1 MKSLILVFIATLA
14 LAQECHLEND
24 GKIALGW
31 TAYKTPAKAG
41 VKGTFLAV
49 DSNITKQADS
59 VATMLNGTRVFV
71 QLKSADSGNAGRDAK
86 LVQFFFNL
94 MEGQTARA
102 DVISVTGDDVEGVV
116 NVALLMNGITMQVPM
131 KYRVTEG
138 VLEADGVIDLGD
150 FKALEAL
157 KSITTACYDL
167 HQGKTWQD
175 VAVRFSFNLN
185 RVCR

>member
-1 MKSLILVFIATLA
+1 MKSLILVCIAALA
-14 LAQECHLEND
+14 LAQECHFEND
-24 GKIALGW
+24 GKVQLGW

-49 DSNITKQADS
+49 DSNIPKQADS
-59 VATMLNGTRVFV
+59 VASMLNGSRVFV

-94 MEGQTARA
+94 LEGQTAHA
-102 DVISVTGDDVEGVV
+102 DVASVTGDDTEGVV
-116 NVALLMNGITMQVPM
+116 NVSLLMNGATIAVPM
-131 KYRVTEG
+131 TYRVTEG
-138 VLEADGVIDLGD
+138 VLEAEGVIDLAD

-157 KSITTACYDL
+157 KSINTACFEL

-175 VAVRFSFNLN
+175 VAVRFSLNLN